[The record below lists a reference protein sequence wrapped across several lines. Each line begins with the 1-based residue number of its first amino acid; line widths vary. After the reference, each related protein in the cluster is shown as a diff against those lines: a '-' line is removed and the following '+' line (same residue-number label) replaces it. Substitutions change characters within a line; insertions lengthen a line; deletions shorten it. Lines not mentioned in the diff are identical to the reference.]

1 MKKFLLS
8 AMAGALSTI
17 LILMAAVRISE
28 KPSPKEYSHIDY
40 VSSITQDTCFV
51 CSNAS
56 LPYWGRD
63 NIGLVNL
70 NTFEILHL
78 EINRY
83 DDSGKLI
90 EEPAGVLSSNSM
102 IDADE
107 ETYVHAYVDSDR
119 AYAHLQLTG
128 VKYEIDRESIE
139 CHLCQICLDSINSL
153 WSTTQPPAEF
163 AVISFA
169 DRTIQ
174 PLLNA
179 YPWFSAGNFGVDC
192 EFKPDGA
199 IGLLVHYCPN
209 RYAK

>member
-1 MKKFLLS
+1 MKKYLLS

-90 EEPAGVLSSNSM
+90 EEPAGVLSSKKMCPERTANYERNSRTSM
-102 IDADE
+102 GHTQHVVYIA
-107 ETYVHAYVDSDR
+107 
-119 AYAHLQLTG
+119 G
-128 VKYEIDRESIE
+128 VT
-139 CHLCQICLDSINSL
+139 L
-153 WSTTQPPAEF
+153 
-163 AVISFA
+163 
-169 DRTIQ
+169 
-174 PLLNA
+174 
-179 YPWFSAGNFGVDC
+179 
-192 EFKPDGA
+192 
-199 IGLLVHYCPN
+199 
-209 RYAK
+209 

>member
-1 MKKFLLS
+1 MKKCLWA
-8 AMAGALSTI
+8 AMAGALSTV
-17 LILMAAVRISE
+17 LILMAAVRISG
-28 KPSPKEYSHIDY
+28 KPSPKEYTHIDY
-40 VSSITQDTCFV
+40 VSSITQEACFV

-63 NIGLVNL
+63 NIGIVNL
-70 NTFEILHL
+70 NTFEMLHL

-90 EEPAGVLSSNSM
+90 EEPAGILRNSSM
-102 IDADE
+102 IDTDKG
-107 ETYVHAYVDSDR
+107 TFVHANVDPDH
-119 AYAHLQLTG
+119 AYAQLQLTG
-128 VKYEIDRESIE
+128 VKYEIDRESLKS
-139 CHLCQICLDSINSL
+139 HLCQTCLDSINNL
-153 WSTTQPPAEF
+153 WFTTQPPAEF

-199 IGLLVHYCPN
+199 IDLLVHYCPN